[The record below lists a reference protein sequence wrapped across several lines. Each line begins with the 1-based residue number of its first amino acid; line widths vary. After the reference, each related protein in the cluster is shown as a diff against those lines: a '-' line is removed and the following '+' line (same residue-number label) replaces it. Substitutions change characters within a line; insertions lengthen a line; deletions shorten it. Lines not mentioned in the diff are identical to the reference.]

1 MIVEVYVQPG
11 ARRTELAGEHD
22 GRMKIRLTARAVDG
36 EANDA
41 LIEFLAG
48 HFGVPRRSVSI
59 ERGLT
64 SRRKRV
70 LIKE

>member
-1 MIVEVYVQPG
+1 VIVEVYVQPG
-11 ARRTELAGEHD
+11 ARRTELAGQHD
-22 GRMKIRLTARAVDG
+22 GRMKIRLSARAVDG
-36 EANDA
+36 KANEA

-48 HFGVPRRSVSI
+48 HFGVLRRSVSI
-59 ERGLT
+59 EQGLT